1 MANEL
6 TREWLKSV
14 LDSTGHHPL
23 GASSSSRW
31 MTCPGSVAASKDM
44 PNQTNAYAEEGTR
57 AHALAEHC
65 LVKGI
70 DAVGVS
76 GYPDEM
82 CDHIQTYVDYVRE
95 VAQGHKLFVEQ
106 RLKLGHI
113 IPEGGGTADAVC
125 WVNDTLHIID
135 LKYGMGRVSPDSPQ
149 LKIYA
154 SGALHPL
161 LKKGIEIKQCELHI
175 FQPRNGGGSSVIVS
189 VDEIHEHDEKVRVA
203 ADLCLTDDAPLNPSE
218 KACEWCLAKASCP
231 SLFEHSLQT
240 VGGDFDVLPETTS
253 LTDEQLRLVLDHK
266 SLIEKWMKS
275 IEAEV
280 YSRFERGEKFDG
292 YKVVAGRSIRKWSD
306 GAEQKLNDLLGE
318 SAYERKLI
326 GIGKAEKALGK
337 KHLEEL
343 AITVKPEGKPVLV
356 SERDKRPAVALIADD
371 FSEL

>member
-1 MANEL
+1 MTKL
-6 TREWLKSV
+6 THEWLKEV
-14 LDSTGHHPL
+14 LVSTGHHPL
-23 GASSSSRW
+23 GPSSSSRW
-31 MTCPGSVAASKDM
+31 LHCPGSVGLTKDI
-44 PNQTNAYAEEGTR
+44 PNETNAYAEEGTK
-57 AHALAEHC
+57 AHNLAEHC
-65 LVKGI
+65 LRKGV
-70 DAVGVS
+70 DPKDVEDHT
-76 GYPDEM
+76 DEM
-82 CDHIQTYVDYVRE
+82 REHVQTYLDYVRDR
-95 VAQGHKLFVEQ
+95 AGGARLFVEQ
-106 RLKLGHI
+106 QLNLDHI
-113 IPEGGGTADAVC
+113 IPEGGGTADCVF
-125 WVNDTLHIID
+125 WRDKTLHVID
-135 LKYGMGRVSPDSPQ
+135 LKYGMVKVSPDTPQ
-149 LKIYA
+149 LKIYG
-154 SGALHPL
+154 SGALRSL
-161 LKKGIEIKQCELHI
+161 LEKGVAIEQCELHI

-318 SAYERKLI
+318 AAYERKLI